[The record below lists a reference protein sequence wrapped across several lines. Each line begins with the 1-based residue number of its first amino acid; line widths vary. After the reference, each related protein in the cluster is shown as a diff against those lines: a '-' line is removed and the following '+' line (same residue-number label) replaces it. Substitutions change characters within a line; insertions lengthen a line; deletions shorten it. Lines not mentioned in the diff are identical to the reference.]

1 MTIKLFRRKSM
12 RNKKNRRSKRVR
24 PVVICKACAK
34 RSEDWERLKRERKKE
49 EFMKFVVDT
58 GNELAGM

>member
-1 MTIKLFRRKSM
+1 M
-12 RNKKNRRSKRVR
+12 RNKKNKRSKRSKRVR

-58 GNELAGM
+58 GNSFE